1 MICGSIDTILATLL
15 LLTIPNQKANGS
27 PKLEKPETKNDVDV
41 QEANVSIEEE
51 KNENTEKDTFLNES
65 NSSNETTSTDR
76 IGKSV
81 LGY

>member
-1 MICGSIDTILATLL
+1 MLL
-15 LLTIPNQKANGS
+15 LLTIPTHKTDGS

-41 QEANVSIEEE
+41 QEDNVSIEEE